1 MDDLL
6 RTTVWKQ
13 CGAAIDMLGNA
24 IRACP
29 EQVWGDRTKNPE
41 YWYVAYHTIFW
52 LDYYSSESVDGF
64 TPPKPFG
71 LEEMDPA
78 GLLPDRVYS
87 KEELLIYLE
96 YGRQKCRKAVLAM
109 TDENA
114 HQNAGA
120 KRPEVTNIELL
131 LYSMRHIQHHA
142 AQLNLMLRQTIDDA
156 PRWVTQTK
164 SPLSSD

>member
-1 MDDLL
+1 MDEQL
-6 RTTVWKQ
+6 RTIVWKQ
-13 CGAAIDMLGNA
+13 YGAAIDMLENA
-24 IRACP
+24 IRTCP

-52 LDYYSSESVDGF
+52 LDYYSSESADGF

-78 GLLPDRVYS
+78 GLLPNRVYS

-96 YGRQKCRKAVLAM
+96 YGRQKCRAAIRSLTAES
-109 TDENA
+109 T

-131 LYSMRHIQHHA
+131 LYTMRHVQHHA
-142 AQLNLMLRQTIDDA
+142 AQLNLILRQTIDDA
-156 PRWVTQTK
+156 PRWVKQAKTN
-164 SPLSSD
+164 L